1 MKAKFTGSIRDISI
15 HAPAKGATR
24 LRPRACMPDRIS
36 IHAPAKGATLTVCRW
51 RRASGRYFNPRSREG
66 SDLQVAKSNPANQ
79 GISIHAP
86 AKGATHRPRLVRVR
100 QQISIHA
107 PAKGATPQVVPF
119 NSKVKFQSTLPRRE
133 RPGTQAHDP
142 RGGTDFNPRSR
153 EGSDGY
159 ARYTPSFYRFISIHA
174 PAKGATF
181 HSGVSIDGKF
191 YFNPRS
197 REGSDTPHS
206 KYRQRS
212 LHFNPRSR
220 EGSDVRPLPLD
231 TAIRDISIH
240 APAKGATCT

>member
-1 MKAKFTGSIRDISI
+1 M
-15 HAPAKGATR
+15 
-24 LRPRACMPDRIS
+24 
-36 IHAPAKGATLTVCRW
+36 TVCRW

-181 HSGVSIDGKF
+181 HSPSTGSVLYISIHAPAKGATSDLCHLIPPYAIF
-191 YFNPRS
+191 QSTLPRRKRPARRKCPS
-197 REGSDTPHS
+197 VHHHISIHAPAKGATFHPTD
-206 KYRQRS
+206 QRS
-212 LHFNPRSR
+212 KCRHFNPRSR
-220 EGSDVRPLPLD
+220 EGSDVHRY
-231 TAIRDISIH
+231 H
-240 APAKGATCT
+240 Q